1 MIIIDKGESTR
12 QIDDCDYF
20 LSLPPAMVALIS
32 PSMANPSVFHKALG
46 TTFTGVEH
54 PVSTP
59 KLCIHH
65 FRGIK
70 YATIPDR
77 FRQSR
82 LFASFAPHTDATKY
96 GCDRFSLSH
105 IRVFTVGPFSPV
117 CPQFRQSSFESD
129 LLGEH
134 VDTLPSQVLKQ
145 SEFDCLNL
153 NIMRPAGY
161 DRHSRLPVMVWFHGW
176 VLFLSST
183 PLALMNF

>member
-1 MIIIDKGESTR
+1 
-12 QIDDCDYF
+12 
-20 LSLPPAMVALIS
+20 
-32 PSMANPSVFHKALG
+32 MANPSVLHQALG

-82 LFASFAPHTDATKY
+82 LFTSFAPYTDATKY
-96 GCDRFSLSH
+96 GYDSSQVSLSP
-105 IRVFTVGPFSPV
+105 IRVFILGPISPV
-117 CPQFRQSSFESD
+117 CPQLRQSTFESD
-129 LLGEH
+129 LLDQH
-134 VDTLPSQVLKQ
+134 DDNLPSQVLKQ
-145 SEFDCLNL
+145 NEFDCLNL

-161 DRHSRLPVMVWFHGW
+161 DRRSRLPVMVWFHGW
-176 VLFLSST
+176 VYFL
-183 PLALMNF
+183 LQHN